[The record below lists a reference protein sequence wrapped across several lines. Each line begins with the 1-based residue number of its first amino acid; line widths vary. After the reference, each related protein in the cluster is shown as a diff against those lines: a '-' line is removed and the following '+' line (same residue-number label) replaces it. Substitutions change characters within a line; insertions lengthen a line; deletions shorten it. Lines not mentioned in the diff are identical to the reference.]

1 MPAYRIALLTTL
13 AMLAFA
19 GNSLLC
25 RVALKHTAM
34 EPLTFTSIRL
44 VSGAVALGLILALS
58 GRRQQVLR
66 SGSWW
71 SAVFLFVY
79 AVAFSLAYVQLSAG
93 TGALLL
99 FASVQITMFAAA
111 VWSGER
117 VSLQKGLGLLVAMAG
132 LVYLLAPG
140 VSAPPLASAAWMVA
154 SGVAWGLYS
163 LRGIGSTDPLAT
175 TAGNFFKS
183 VPLALLVGL
192 IGLSTMATTRLDS
205 TGVVYAILSGA
216 VTSGI
221 GYAIWYRALTH
232 LPGTT
237 AATVQL
243 SVPVIAAMG
252 GALWIGDDLSLR
264 LVLGSAVVLGGIGI
278 SLLKRQ
284 V

>member
-1 MPAYRIALLTTL
+1 
-13 AMLAFA
+13 MLAFA